1 MGLLA
6 RTLLGVRAS
15 IEDPSQP
22 LLPAQ
27 VMDAFGVGRSDAGV
41 TVNEKQGFR
50 LATAYA
56 CIKVIAEDLASL
68 PLGVYQRLPDDA
80 VREAREHKQYSLL
93 HDEPNARQT
102 SIVFRE
108 AFLACVLA
116 HGNGYM
122 YIRRD
127 KAARPQELL
136 LLPPDKTRPVLVDDE
151 LVFATTATKD
161 GSLVALPAKNV
172 LHVPAISFDGL
183 VGISPIRNCMQA
195 FGLAIA
201 AERFGAQ
208 FFGQGARATGVF
220 THPGAL
226 APEAYQNLKASIQS
240 WATGDQA
247 LRPIVLEEGL
257 TWEQIT
263 ISPEEAQFLETRRFQ
278 KSDIAAIFRVPLHL
292 IQELARSTDNNI
304 EHQSIEYVRHTLRP
318 LAVRLEQEVNRKL
331 LKDPF
336 YCEHD
341 LNEISRGDFASQ
353 TEGYQNLRNAGVYS
367 ANDIRRKLRENP
379 LSSQEGGDVRLAPL
393 NMTSLANLADPTFAA
408 PAPPPAAPAADL
420 RRARIVSS
428 YRHLVRDAVGR
439 ATARSGETRAEFA
452 ASALLPI
459 LESLGETFAAL
470 GHGRTAPFEFADLAR
485 ELAAS
490 AGTWTRQNAPEQA
503 AALVE
508 RAYDYLEGN

>member
-1 MGLLA
+1 
-6 RTLLGVRAS
+6 
-15 IEDPSQP
+15 
-22 LLPAQ
+22 
-27 VMDAFGVGRSDAGV
+27 
-41 TVNEKQGFR
+41 
-50 LATAYA
+50 
-56 CIKVIAEDLASL
+56 
-68 PLGVYQRLPDDA
+68 
-80 VREAREHKQYSLL
+80 
-93 HDEPNARQT
+93 
-102 SIVFRE
+102 
-108 AFLACVLA
+108 
-116 HGNGYM
+116 
-122 YIRRD
+122 
-127 KAARPQELL
+127 
-136 LLPPDKTRPVLVDDE
+136 
-151 LVFATTATKD
+151 
-161 GSLVALPAKNV
+161 V

-408 PAPPPAAPAADL
+408 PAPPPAPGPRCSRPRDGSLGRDPGGVRGLRAAPHSRKPGRDL
-420 RRARIVSS
+420 RR
-428 YRHLVRDAVGR
+428 
-439 ATARSGETRAEFA
+439 TR
-452 ASALLPI
+452 P
-459 LESLGETFAAL
+459 
-470 GHGRTAPFEFADLAR
+470 RTNGP
-485 ELAAS
+485 
-490 AGTWTRQNAPEQA
+490 
-503 AALVE
+503 V
-508 RAYDYLEGN
+508 